1 MWAHSRSP
9 LGRPV
14 RICRPRAAAG
24 PIRSGPRPVGRF
36 ACGWL
41 TDATWTDDE
50 RPDRLGLIVVP
61 ADEGSAF
68 AGSAAV
74 PLLIAYE
81 LRPGALESCD
91 AEPLLKRLARHRL
104 VALVPHGWERR
115 EREPSGF
122 VGQSDLS
129 SEPVR

>member
-1 MWAHSRSP
+1 M
-9 LGRPV
+9 
-14 RICRPRAAAG
+14 
-24 PIRSGPRPVGRF
+24 
-36 ACGWL
+36 

-50 RPDRLGLIVVP
+50 RPERLDDCRVSGSGLGLRP
-61 ADEGSAF
+61 L
-68 AGSAAV
+68 
-74 PLLIAYE
+74 PLLVAYE

-122 VGQSDLS
+122 IGQSDLS